1 MNACGDSRL
10 RGLRSRKP
18 IGFRQWVVHPR
29 ETVKWR
35 AIFLRKADRRQKDH
49 VSIPPKS
56 RRNMKPRTELSM
68 ELYEE
73 LKRIGY
79 PEELCDLISK
89 NLNTDFTARRMLGY
103 LSYYDQ
109 PKVEDLVDE
118 MLAIL
123 SDRNRIMQK
132 KEAIAANARWNE
144 LRAQDVFGEEE
155 DE

>member
-1 MNACGDSRL
+1 
-10 RGLRSRKP
+10 
-18 IGFRQWVVHPR
+18 
-29 ETVKWR
+29 
-35 AIFLRKADRRQKDH
+35 
-49 VSIPPKS
+49 
-56 RRNMKPRTELSM
+56 MKPRTELSM

-123 SDRNRIMQK
+123 SDRDAIIQK
-132 KEAIAANARWNE
+132 KEMEHAQAVINE
-144 LRAQDVFGEEE
+144 IYRNGL
-155 DE
+155 